1 MDIRGPIPYP
11 VILWNR
17 GDFIESQD
25 HGNQQETGEKREVKT
40 EEPKDPLFPE
50 HPSPRPFR
58 LETNNEEFVK
68 SPFGPFFVIPAKAG
82 IQGFL

>member
-1 MDIRGPIPYP
+1 

-17 GDFIESQD
+17 GDFMESQD
-25 HGNQQETGEKREVKT
+25 HGNQQETDEKGEVKT

-58 LETNNEEFVK
+58 LETNAPCPEGTLE
-68 SPFGPFFVIPAKAG
+68 P
-82 IQGFL
+82 

>member
-1 MDIRGPIPYP
+1 M
-11 VILWNR
+11 ILWNC
-17 GDFIESQD
+17 GDFIECYD
-25 HGNQQETGEKREVKT
+25 HDNQQETDEKGEVKT
-40 EEPKDPLFPE
+40 EEPKDPLFSK

-58 LETNNEEFVK
+58 LEINNEEFVK